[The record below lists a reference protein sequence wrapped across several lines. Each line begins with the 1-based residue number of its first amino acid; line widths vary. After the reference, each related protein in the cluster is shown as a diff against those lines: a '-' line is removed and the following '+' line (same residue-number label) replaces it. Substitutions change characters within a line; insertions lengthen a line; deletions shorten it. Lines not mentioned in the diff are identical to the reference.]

1 MIHTRLV
8 SPFVIAVL
16 ALAVAGCS
24 KSDGT
29 ANAAPAGGAPGAS
42 GGPGAAG
49 GRGGP
54 SAMLAASDVGTVS
67 RGSIEAGAA
76 VTGDLR
82 PIETVEVRARLEGD
96 LTRVNVQDGERV
108 RQGQVLAQFEAS
120 EQESNRSSA
129 VAERVS
135 AQTEV
140 ETAKWNLDQAQE
152 LFRAGAIAER
162 ELRVAQQTLV
172 SSRARYAA
180 TEARVR
186 STSSFVTDARVLS
199 PITGTVEQRHVQA
212 GERVSR
218 GASLF
223 TIVRNDVLELAAK
236 LPARRANEVRP
247 GQSVRFTVGGREF
260 SGRVARVSPTVD
272 PATRSVT
279 VYAQVPNPGGAILGN
294 SFASGRVVSRTVTD
308 ALLLPLTAVRQS
320 QGDGAPPFVFRIA
333 GNKLERAVVRLGVM
347 DESAGIVEV
356 LDGLREGDRVVI
368 GNVGALGAG
377 MSVQVVGGDAGRR

>member
-1 MIHTRLV
+1 
-8 SPFVIAVL
+8 
-16 ALAVAGCS
+16 
-24 KSDGT
+24 
-29 ANAAPAGGAPGAS
+29 
-42 GGPGAAG
+42 
-49 GRGGP
+49 
-54 SAMLAASDVGTVS
+54 VS

-186 STSSFVTDARVLS
+186 STSSFVTDTRVLS
-199 PITGTVEQRHVQA
+199 PITGTVEQRHVQG

-247 GQSVRFTVGGREF
+247 GQSVRFTVGGREL

>member
-1 MIHTRLV
+1 M
-8 SPFVIAVL
+8 L

-29 ANAAPAGGAPGAS
+29 ANAAPGGPGAS
-42 GGPGAAG
+42 GRPGAAG

-96 LTRVNVQDGERV
+96 LTRVNVKDGERV

-129 VAERVS
+129 VAERIS

-162 ELRVAQQTLV
+162 DLRVAQQTLV

-186 STSSFVTDARVLS
+186 STSSFVTDTRVLS
-199 PITGTVEQRHVQA
+199 PITGTVEQRHVQG

-247 GQSVRFTVGGREF
+247 GQSVRFTVGGREL

-333 GNKLERAVVRLGVM
+333 GDKLERAVVRLGVT

-377 MSVQVVGGDAGRR
+377 MSVQVVGGLSLIHI